1 MGGTCAPSYLPHGPG
16 KDSPPPPPSPPPP
29 STPLFYISCI

>member
-1 MGGTCAPSYLPHGPG
+1 MDGTCAPSYLPQGPG
-16 KDSPPPPPSPPPP
+16 KDSPPPPSPPPP

>member
-1 MGGTCAPSYLPHGPG
+1 MDGICAPSYLPHGPG
-16 KDSPPPPPSPPPP
+16 KDSPPPPSPPPP

>member
-16 KDSPPPPPSPPPP
+16 KDSPPPPPPPP